1 MKPHK
6 KAYLIDT
13 NMILRYLLNDHDE
26 FSAKAKSFMKDVA
39 RGDKKAEILEVVICE
54 CIYVL
59 EKFYNIPKREIVDSL
74 SKLINFSG
82 IINPNKDTILKA
94 LTKYEETKVD
104 IVDCLL
110 AAHSSVSRVVIS
122 FDKDLQKLNAIYELL

>member
-1 MKPHK
+1 M
-6 KAYLIDT
+6 
-13 NMILRYLLNDHDE
+13 
-26 FSAKAKSFMKDVA
+26 
-39 RGDKKAEILEVVICE
+39 EVVICE